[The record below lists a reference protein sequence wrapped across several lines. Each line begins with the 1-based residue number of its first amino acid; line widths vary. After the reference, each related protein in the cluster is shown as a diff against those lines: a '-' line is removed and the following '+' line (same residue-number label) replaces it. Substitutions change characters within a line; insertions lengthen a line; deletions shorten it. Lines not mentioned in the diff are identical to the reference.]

1 MPDTGNLTKLLS
13 ATDVIDLGRDVTCLL
28 VMSETTPIMSHQN
41 DCLNMS
47 WTRMILVNLPKCL
60 GLKTTRHQ
68 YYTKIAG
75 H

>member
-1 MPDTGNLTKLLS
+1 MPGTGNLTKLFS

-28 VMSETTPIMSHQN
+28 VMSETTPITSHQN
-41 DCLNMS
+41 D
-47 WTRMILVNLPKCL
+47 LPKCL

-68 YYTKIAG
+68 YYTKITG